1 MGMVL
6 MGLPLVV
13 WVVEHANRRCG
24 SKARGDL
31 ACTMAKCDATTTHLV
46 LECGGAVICTEP
58 GDYCFLTIPAVSGT
72 ARHPF
77 SICSQPGSNKLE
89 FRIKNM
95 GNDTFTGKLYQ
106 HVQQEANQHP
116 EDFKIAVTGP
126 YGRLSVNLRNEKYD
140 TVVLVA
146 GGIGVTP
153 MMSTLHWLYD
163 MKQTNQKLTHV
174 KKVIFI
180 WTVRFEKE
188 LNWCT
193 DIVAKISSAPMV
205 FSTDFYVTRPNGDRA
220 RGTTEGGIEM
230 TNVSFNQVAP
240 ANNEWV
246 EHIDES
252 TQKPYY
258 HNTVTDETVW
268 CVFFFCRGVLFC
280 VLFCVLFVL
289 LGLTIGLFVCVY
301 FFIVFISGNVL
312 RRCKIR
318 LVNCRT

>member
-13 WVVEHANRRCG
+13 WIVEHANRRCG

-31 ACTMAKCDATTTHLV
+31 ACAVAKCDATTTHLV
-46 LECGGAVICTEP
+46 LDCGGAVICKEP
-58 GDYCFLTIPAVSGT
+58 GDYCFLTIPAISGME
-72 ARHPF
+72 RHPF

-95 GNDTFTGKLYQ
+95 GNGTFTGKLYQ
-106 HVQQEANQHP
+106 HVQKEASQHP

-126 YGRLSVNLRNEKYD
+126 YGRLSVNLHNEKYD
-140 TVVLVA
+140 TIVLVA

-153 MMSTLHWLYD
+153 MISTLHWLYD
-163 MKQTNQKLTHV
+163 MKQTNQKLAHV
-174 KKVIFI
+174 KKVVFI
-180 WTVRFEKE
+180 WTVRFEME

-205 FSTDFYVTRPNGDRA
+205 FSTKFYVTRPNGDTNRA
-220 RGTTEGGIEM
+220 KGPTEGDIEL

-240 ANNEWV
+240 ANKDWV
-246 EHIDES
+246 QHFDDA

-268 CVFFFCRGVLFC
+268 CVLLPWFSPFFCGEC
-280 VLFCVLFVL
+280 
-289 LGLTIGLFVCVY
+289 G
-301 FFIVFISGNVL
+301 
-312 RRCKIR
+312 
-318 LVNCRT
+318 